1 MSERRHLHVHP
12 RLVLVVAVLSLT
24 LPASLAMAQGRGP
37 GPGPGAGPGPGG
49 GTNLSTFVTAD
60 FSGSGNCATCHSNLR
75 DSAGNDVSMDTHW
88 RSTMMANAAK
98 DPLWQAKIQSEVLRN
113 PALQPVIE
121 DKCTRCHMPMARTQA
136 VTDGTP
142 VGVLGSGFLDPA
154 HPLNAAAGDG
164 VSCSLCH
171 QVRNEGLGG
180 PATFTGGYVVN
191 TSTSA
196 PNRLIYAKFA
206 NPMQAPM
213 RNAVGYTPVQG
224 PQTTD
229 SGFCGVCHVL
239 YTPMVDAQGN
249 VLGEFPEQ
257 MTYLE
262 WENSAYGDGMGTD
275 QSCQDCHL
283 PLAAGPVKI
292 SNRPM
297 RLAARSPFHQH
308 HYVGGNALLIQM
320 LKGHQ
325 ADLGVTASGA
335 QLDATLGRI
344 AGQLSS
350 STAGLQVTGSQVA
363 NGTLT
368 LSLAVQNRSGHKLPS
383 GIPTRRVWLHV
394 TVKDAAGTTF
404 FESGRP
410 LADGSIQGDD
420 QDAGTGSFE
429 PHYDL
434 ISQADQVQIYETAM
448 LDSDGQLT
456 YTLLRAA
463 AYAKDN
469 RLLPAGLDKA
479 AVHADIA
486 TWGRAATDGNFV
498 GGSDAVTYA
507 IDVQGRSLPLAVS
520 AELLYQATSWA
531 FVSDL
536 RQDSG
541 DLVQR
546 FAGYYDRADRSPM
559 LVSSVQVTVR

>member
-1 MSERRHLHVHP
+1 MSKRQHP
-12 RLVLVVAVLSLT
+12 HANLRLVLVVAVLALT
-24 LPASLAMAQGRGP
+24 LPASLAVAQGP
-37 GPGPGAGPGPGG
+37 GPGPGPGPGE

-60 FSGSGNCATCHSNLR
+60 FSGSGNCATCHSSLR
-75 DSAGNDVSMDTHW
+75 DGAGNDVSMDTHW

-113 PALQPVIE
+113 PALQPIIE

-136 VTDGTP
+136 MADGTP
-142 VGVLGSGFLDPA
+142 VGVLGSGFLDSA
-154 HPLNAAAGDG
+154 HPLNAAARDG

-180 PATFTGGYVVN
+180 PATFTGGYAID
-191 TSTSA
+191 TGTSA
-196 PNRLIYAKFA
+196 PNRLIYGKFA

-224 PQTTD
+224 PQTTA

-262 WENSAYGDGMGTD
+262 WKNSAYGDGVGTD

-283 PLAAGPVKI
+283 PLASGSVKI

-297 RLAARSPFHQH
+297 RLPARSPFHQH

-320 LKGHQ
+320 LRGHM
-325 ADLGVTASGA
+325 AELGVTASGA

-344 AGQLSS
+344 ANQLSS
-350 STAGLQVTGSQVA
+350 NTASLQVTGSQVA

-368 LSLAVQNRSGHKLPS
+368 LSLVVQNRSGHKLPS

-420 QDAGTGSFE
+420 QDASTGTFE

-434 ISQADQVQIYETAM
+434 ISQADQVQIYETVM
-448 LDSDGQLT
+448 RNSDGQLT

-463 AYAKDN
+463 SYAKDN
-469 RLLPAGLDKA
+469 RLLPAGFEKA
-479 AVHADIA
+479 TANADIA
-486 TWGRAATDGNFV
+486 TWGRAATDGNFA
-498 GGSDAVTYA
+498 GGSDAVTYS
-507 IDVQGRSLPLAVS
+507 INVQGRRLPLTVS
-520 AELLYQATSWA
+520 TELLYQATSRA

-536 RQDSG
+536 RRDPG

-546 FAGYYDRADRSPM
+546 FAGYYDRADKSPM
-559 LVSSVQVTVR
+559 LVSSVQVSVR